1 MEFLVKFYVVYSVV
15 FLSFVNFLLV
25 IISLRWFEGDTGVDA
40 SDIRILYSKSSEALA
55 GVSSASE
62 RSLLVKQHPTK

>member
-1 MEFLVKFYVVYSVV
+1 MGFVAEFYVV
-15 FLSFVNFLLV
+15 FLSFVNSLSV
-25 IISLRWFEGDTGVDA
+25 ILSLRWFEGDTGVDA